1 MAFTSTDLTTLEAA
15 IIARAAGSA
24 VKQTTLS
31 NGITVVKAE
40 TPLSDLISLRGM
52 IRMELG
58 MADGTA
64 YPRTYA
70 GNGGRAT
77 AI

>member
-1 MAFTSTDLTTLEAA
+1 MAFTESDLASVEAA
-15 IIARAAGSA
+15 IIAKASGST
-24 VKQTTLS
+24 VKQVTLS
-31 NGITVVKAE
+31 NGMTEIKDTTLMA
-40 TPLSDLISLRGM
+40 DLMTLRGL

-58 MADGTA
+58 IAAGTV
-64 YPRTYA
+64 YNRTYA